1 MPAKLFWKLG
11 LIYFGLLLAILLAV
25 NFYSSRLLLRRDY
38 VRSADDKLASLMGL
52 AKARPPAS
60 KEPRDLQ
67 AWTDWVAA
75 SGLRAAVF
83 DQTGRMLADSPHQS
97 TPAGSGSDQPEVQ
110 QAFSSGE
117 GHSARRSAALGRDLV
132 YYAVRSQTAQGDT
145 LVLRLAVPLAEA
157 HTSVAELR
165 RRLFAASLVI
175 LVLGGL
181 ISLVYFRMFAAR
193 VERLKNF
200 SRRVAEGDFRPLPAE
215 RQRDE
220 LADLAGALNETAA
233 SMDRTIRSL
242 SGERNRSSAILR
254 SMVEG
259 VAVVDARERL
269 VFSNRA
275 FSEILSLDDA
285 AIEGR
290 PLIEAIRN
298 SELLSLIR
306 RALNGEEGL
315 RSDIAMGIVQQR
327 SFSVTATPIQALDSA
342 SANRPATN
350 LANAPQPEGQPSGA
364 VVVLHDVTELRRLE
378 RVRQDFV
385 ANVSHEFKTPLTAIQ
400 GFAETLLS
408 GALEDPRNNR
418 RFLEIIRDHA
428 TRLASLTDDLLKLAR
443 IEAGKLE
450 VEFVPV
456 NILELVEQC
465 AETALLKASRK
476 QIAFET
482 DVPSA
487 LPAIRGDAGL
497 LREVLQNLLDNAI
510 QYTAQAGRI
519 RVSVAVNGREA
530 VIAVSDTGVGIPL
543 ADQERIFERF
553 YRVDAARSR
562 EAGGTGLGLSIAKH
576 IVEAHGGRLW
586 VESEIGRGSKFSF
599 SVSLRISRLHRSE
612 IFILSSS
619 ACNAQKPS
627 CNGAIRNQAGSRG
640 RTSR

>member
-11 LIYFGLLLAILLAV
+11 LIYFGLLFAILLAV
-25 NFYSSRLLLRRDY
+25 NFYSSRLLRRDY
-38 VRSADDKLASLMGL
+38 VRSANDKLFSLMSL
-52 AKARPPAS
+52 AKARPPATTDL
-60 KEPRDLQ
+60 RDLQ
-67 AWTDWVAA
+67 TWAEWVAA
-75 SGLRAAVF
+75 SGLRATVF
-83 DQTGRMLADSPHQS
+83 DQTGRMLADSPSQAQPVTS
-97 TPAGSGSDQPEVQ
+97 ISDQPEVQ
-110 QAFSSGE
+110 QALSSGE
-117 GHSARRSAALGRDLV
+117 GHSARRSAALGRDFV
-132 YYAVRSQTAQGDT
+132 YDAVRCQTAQGDT
-145 LVLRLAVPLAEA
+145 LVIRLAVPLAAA
-157 HTSVAELR
+157 HTSMAELR
-165 RRLFAASLVI
+165 RRLLAASLVI
-175 LVLGGL
+175 LIFGGL
-181 ISLVYFRMFAAR
+181 ISLIYFRMFASR
-193 VERLKNF
+193 VERLKDF

-215 RQRDE
+215 GPRDE
-220 LADLAGALNETAA
+220 LAALASALNETAA

-275 FSEILSLDDA
+275 FSEILSLGA
-285 AIEGR
+285 GVIEGR
-290 PLIEAIRN
+290 PLIEVVRN
-298 SELLSLIR
+298 SELLGLIR

-327 SFSVTATPIQALDSA
+327 SFSVTATPVQALDSA
-342 SANRPATN
+342 NRPAAN
-350 LANAPQPEGQPSGA
+350 QANARQAEGQPSGA

-428 TRLASLTDDLLKLAR
+428 ARLASLTDDLLKLAR

-482 DVPSA
+482 DVPSG
-487 LPAIRGDAGL
+487 LPAVRGDASL

-510 QYTAQAGRI
+510 QYTPEAGCI
-519 RVSVAVNGREA
+519 RVSVALNGREA
-530 VIAVSDTGVGIPL
+530 VIAVSDTGIGIPL

-586 VESEIGRGSKFSF
+586 VKSEIGHGSKFSF
-599 SVSLRISRLHRSE
+599 SISLANQP
-612 IFILSSS
+612 F
-619 ACNAQKPS
+619 PS
-627 CNGAIRNQAGSRG
+627 
-640 RTSR
+640 

>member
-1 MPAKLFWKLG
+1 M
-11 LIYFGLLLAILLAV
+11 LIYFGPLAILLAV
-25 NFYSSRLLLRRDY
+25 NFYS
-38 VRSADDKLASLMGL
+38 
-52 AKARPPAS
+52 
-60 KEPRDLQ
+60 PRK
-67 AWTDWVAA
+67 
-75 SGLRAAVF
+75 
-83 DQTGRMLADSPHQS
+83 
-97 TPAGSGSDQPEVQ
+97 
-110 QAFSSGE
+110 
-117 GHSARRSAALGRDLV
+117 
-132 YYAVRSQTAQGDT
+132 
-145 LVLRLAVPLAEA
+145 
-157 HTSVAELR
+157 
-165 RRLFAASLVI
+165 LFAATLVI

-181 ISLVYFRMFAAR
+181 VSLIYFRMSAAR
-193 VERLKNF
+193 IERLKDF
-200 SRRVAEGDFRPLPAE
+200 SHRLAEGDFRPLPLE

-220 LADLAGALNETAA
+220 LADLAGALNEMAA

-242 SGERNRSSAILR
+242 SGERNRSSVILR

-259 VAVVDARERL
+259 VAVVDARERI

-275 FSEILSLDDA
+275 FSEILSLDA
-285 AIEGR
+285 SVIEGR
-290 PLIEAIRN
+290 HLIEVIRN
-298 SELLSLIR
+298 SELLDLIR

-327 SFSVTATPIQALDSA
+327 SFSVTATPVQALDSA
-342 SANRPATN
+342 SANRPPAG
-350 LANAPQPEGQPSGA
+350 LASAPQSKGQPSGA

-428 TRLASLTDDLLKLAR
+428 ARLAGLTDDLLKLAR

-482 DVPSA
+482 DVPSG
-487 LPAIRGDAGL
+487 LPAIRGDASL

-510 QYTAQAGRI
+510 QYTPEAGRI
-519 RVSVAVNGREA
+519 RVSVAVNAREA

-586 VESEIGRGSKFSF
+586 VESEVGHGSKFSF
-599 SVSLRISRLHRSE
+599 SISLADQPLAS
-612 IFILSSS
+612 
-619 ACNAQKPS
+619 
-627 CNGAIRNQAGSRG
+627 
-640 RTSR
+640 

>member
-11 LIYFGLLLAILLAV
+11 LIYFGLLAILLAV
-25 NFYSSRLLLRRDY
+25 NFYSSR
-38 VRSADDKLASLMGL
+38 K
-52 AKARPPAS
+52 
-60 KEPRDLQ
+60 
-67 AWTDWVAA
+67 
-75 SGLRAAVF
+75 
-83 DQTGRMLADSPHQS
+83 
-97 TPAGSGSDQPEVQ
+97 
-110 QAFSSGE
+110 
-117 GHSARRSAALGRDLV
+117 
-132 YYAVRSQTAQGDT
+132 
-145 LVLRLAVPLAEA
+145 
-157 HTSVAELR
+157 
-165 RRLFAASLVI
+165 LFATSLVI
-175 LVLGGL
+175 FVLGGL
-181 ISLVYFRMFAAR
+181 VSLIYFRMLAAR
-193 VERLKNF
+193 IERLKNF
-200 SRRVAEGDFRPLPAE
+200 SRRIAEGDFRSLPPE

-259 VAVVDARERL
+259 VAVVDARERI

-275 FSEILSLDDA
+275 FSEILSLDTSV
-285 AIEGR
+285 IEGR
-290 PLIEAIRN
+290 PLIEVIRN
-298 SELLSLIR
+298 SELLGLIH

-315 RSDIAMGIVQQR
+315 RSDIAMGIVQLR
-327 SFSVTATPIQALDSA
+327 SFSVTATPVQALDSA
-342 SANRPATN
+342 SA
-350 LANAPQPEGQPSGA
+350 EGQSSGA

-428 TRLASLTDDLLKLAR
+428 ARLAGLTDDLLKLAR

-482 DVPSA
+482 DVPSG
-487 LPAIRGDAGL
+487 LPAIRGDASL

-510 QYTAQAGRI
+510 QYTPEAGRI

-530 VIAVSDTGVGIPL
+530 VIAVSDTGIGIPL

-586 VESEIGRGSKFSF
+586 VESEVGHGSKFSF
-599 SVSLRISRLHRSE
+599 SISLADQPLAS
-612 IFILSSS
+612 
-619 ACNAQKPS
+619 
-627 CNGAIRNQAGSRG
+627 
-640 RTSR
+640 

>member
-1 MPAKLFWKLG
+1 LG

-25 NFYSSRLLLRRDY
+25 NFYSSR
-38 VRSADDKLASLMGL
+38 K
-52 AKARPPAS
+52 
-60 KEPRDLQ
+60 
-67 AWTDWVAA
+67 
-75 SGLRAAVF
+75 
-83 DQTGRMLADSPHQS
+83 
-97 TPAGSGSDQPEVQ
+97 
-110 QAFSSGE
+110 
-117 GHSARRSAALGRDLV
+117 
-132 YYAVRSQTAQGDT
+132 
-145 LVLRLAVPLAEA
+145 
-157 HTSVAELR
+157 
-165 RRLFAASLVI
+165 LFAASLVI

-181 ISLVYFRMFAAR
+181 ISWIYFRMFAAR
-193 VERLKNF
+193 IARLKDF
-200 SRRVAEGDFRPLPAE
+200 SRRIAEGDFRSLPPE

-259 VAVVDARERL
+259 VAVVDARERI

-275 FSEILSLDDA
+275 FSEILSLDA
-285 AIEGR
+285 SVIEGR
-290 PLIEAIRN
+290 PLIEVIRN
-298 SELLSLIR
+298 SELLGLIR
-306 RALNGEEGL
+306 RALNDEEGL

-327 SFSVTATPIQALDSA
+327 SFSVTATPVQALDSA
-342 SANRPATN
+342 SA
-350 LANAPQPEGQPSGA
+350 EGQPSGA

-400 GFAETLLS
+400 GFAETLIS

-428 TRLASLTDDLLKLAR
+428 ARLASLTDDLLKLAR

-476 QIAFET
+476 QITFET

-510 QYTAQAGRI
+510 QYTPQAGCI

-530 VIAVSDTGVGIPL
+530 VIAVSDTGIGIPL
-543 ADQERIFERF
+543 TDQERIFERF

-586 VESEIGRGSKFSF
+586 VESEIGHGSKFSF
-599 SVSLRISRLHRSE
+599 SISL
-612 IFILSSS
+612 
-619 ACNAQKPS
+619 A
-627 CNGAIRNQAGSRG
+627 NQPLAL
-640 RTSR
+640 